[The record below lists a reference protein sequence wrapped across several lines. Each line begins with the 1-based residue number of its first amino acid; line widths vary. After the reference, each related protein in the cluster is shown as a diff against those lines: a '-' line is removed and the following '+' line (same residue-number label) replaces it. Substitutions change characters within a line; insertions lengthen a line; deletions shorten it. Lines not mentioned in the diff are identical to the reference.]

1 MGGTGS
7 AGGTCPR
14 SLKSIREPGP
24 RMPGKEGWQV
34 QKPGGR
40 STAGLA
46 KDGRGGWSGWN
57 RAEGEIKGQ
66 EVREVTRQVL
76 FIA

>member
-1 MGGTGS
+1 
-7 AGGTCPR
+7 
-14 SLKSIREPGP
+14 
-24 RMPGKEGWQV
+24 MPGKEGWQV